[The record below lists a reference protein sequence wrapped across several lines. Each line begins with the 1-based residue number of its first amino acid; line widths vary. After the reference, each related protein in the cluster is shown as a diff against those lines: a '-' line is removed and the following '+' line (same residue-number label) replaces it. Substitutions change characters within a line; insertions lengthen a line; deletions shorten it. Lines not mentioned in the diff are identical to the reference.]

1 MPSASAMCVLSLG
14 LLLASFRLHGR
25 GGRGEPTVLALLV
38 VATISMLLF
47 VLYFV
52 ADYFTANGINEAVVY
67 HLRYGLSGAGFS
79 EYAALAALALVA
91 ALAAPIFFWWLMTDG
106 RQKAGR
112 MQRGPGRVVG
122 SLGLAALSL
131 MLHPATAD
139 IVRMVPGQAPAL
151 AVFVTDETLQR
162 ERQVQEDFER
172 HYFQASARPA
182 DGPRKNLVFIYAESL
197 ERTYFDE
204 TLFPGLMPRLRALES
219 ESLSFTGVVQAPGTG
234 WTIAGMVAS
243 QCGIPLFTPSHGN
256 SMSGLDSF
264 LPAATCL
271 GDLLKDDG
279 YHLSYL
285 GGAHLRFA
293 GKGKF
298 YQTHRFDE
306 IAGLDELR
314 SRQRDPAYVSAWGL
328 YNDELLDLAYERY
341 AALSRE
347 RERFGLFLL
356 TLDTHHPDGHLSASC
371 SGMRYGDGS
380 NPMLNAVHCSDHLI
394 AKLVDRIRHS
404 EWGKRTLIV
413 IASDHLAMRNTAYDL
428 LERGTRRN
436 LFMVVD
442 PAVAGRKVPTN
453 GSLLDVAPTVME
465 HLGHDAQLGLG
476 NSLMQKDTMAAD
488 RRNYALGKLGDWVGP
503 LTRFWDFP
511 RIDKK
516 LEIDTQARRVII
528 DGRNFAVPAFVT
540 IDRDMRTTIKFPYL
554 DSSRDFVSR
563 NEPNK
568 VFVLITECSSMD
580 ARLPADVD
588 CLFAGTGNQWR
599 TQLILRGKA
608 GFLPEEIMR
617 MAGAGS

>member
-1 MPSASAMCVLSLG
+1 
-14 LLLASFRLHGR
+14 
-25 GGRGEPTVLALLV
+25 VLALLV

-271 GDLLKDDG
+271 GDLLKTTAIISAT
-279 YHLSYL
+279 LAARTCVSPERASSIKL
-285 GGAHLRFA
+285 IALTKLPVWTSCAA
-293 GKGKF
+293 GS
-298 YQTHRFDE
+298 E
-306 IAGLDELR
+306 I
-314 SRQRDPAYVSAWGL
+314 QPTSAPGDCMTM
-328 YNDELLDLAYERY
+328 N
-341 AALSRE
+341 S
-347 RERFGLFLL
+347 L
-356 TLDTHHPDGHLSASC
+356 TWPMRGTQPCQGSASGSAC
-371 SGMRYGDGS
+371 S
-380 NPMLNAVHCSDHLI
+380 C
-394 AKLVDRIRHS
+394 
-404 EWGKRTLIV
+404 
-413 IASDHLAMRNTAYDL
+413 
-428 LERGTRRN
+428 
-436 LFMVVD
+436 
-442 PAVAGRKVPTN
+442 
-453 GSLLDVAPTVME
+453 
-465 HLGHDAQLGLG
+465 
-476 NSLMQKDTMAAD
+476 
-488 RRNYALGKLGDWVGP
+488 
-503 LTRFWDFP
+503 
-511 RIDKK
+511 
-516 LEIDTQARRVII
+516 
-528 DGRNFAVPAFVT
+528 
-540 IDRDMRTTIKFPYL
+540 
-554 DSSRDFVSR
+554 
-563 NEPNK
+563 
-568 VFVLITECSSMD
+568 
-580 ARLPADVD
+580 
-588 CLFAGTGNQWR
+588 
-599 TQLILRGKA
+599 
-608 GFLPEEIMR
+608 
-617 MAGAGS
+617 